1 MLRDISAKRPKLLYN
16 FRRAAR
22 TSVEGG
28 VMLRSFVFLL
38 VCSLLMAACGVRDND
53 KPNDS
58 SGPDLQLSPFEQL
71 VGEWSGIYR
80 AIESDKP
87 FGDASEAVIKLS
99 ADGTFNLTLNGQEN
113 ARVIGQ
119 WSEFQ
124 GRSLIMK
131 IQGSSVPRIGSAGK
145 LIEPIY
151 EMQGI
156 NLRISD
162 LKFELKLTRK
172 ADKPG
177 ETPNSTPPTGIFG
190 SWSCSDSDGRQTL
203 IKLSNDNSFSLS
215 STKEGERLF
224 LASGRLSDEGS
235 AGLRLTPSQTSD
247 RLPDQSYFQLKFMA
261 GSGELKLKSDTT
273 NIDTRLGVCTR

>member
-1 MLRDISAKRPKLLYN
+1 
-16 FRRAAR
+16 
-22 TSVEGG
+22 
-28 VMLRSFVFLL
+28 MLRSFIFLL
-38 VCSLLMAACGVRDND
+38 VCSLSMAACGVRDND
-53 KPNDS
+53 KPNGS
-58 SGPDLQLSPFEQL
+58 TEPDLQLSPFEQM

-87 FGDASEAVIKLS
+87 FGDASEAVLKLG
-99 ADGTFNLTLNGQEN
+99 ADGTFNLTLNGQED

-151 EMQGI
+151 EMQGS

-172 ADKPG
+172 TANPG
-177 ETPNSTPPTGIFG
+177 ETPSSTPPTGIFG
-190 SWSCSDSDGRQTL
+190 SWNCADNNGRQTL
-203 IKLSNDNSFSLS
+203 IKLSNDNSFALS
-215 STKEGERLF
+215 STKVGERLF
-224 LASGRLSDEGS
+224 LASGKFSDDGVS
-235 AGLRLTPSQTSD
+235 GITMTPNQTSD
-247 RLPDQSYFQLKFMA
+247 RLPDQSYFQLRFMA
-261 GSGELKLKSDTT
+261 GKGELKIRSDIANTET
-273 NIDTRLGVCTR
+273 ILGTCSR